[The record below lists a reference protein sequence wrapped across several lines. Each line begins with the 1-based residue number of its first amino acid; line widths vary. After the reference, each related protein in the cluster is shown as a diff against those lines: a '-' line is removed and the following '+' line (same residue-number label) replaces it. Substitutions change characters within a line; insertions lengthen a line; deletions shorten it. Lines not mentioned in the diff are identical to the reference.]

1 MFTEMNTRKQE
12 IDGRYIEEQLTEKMK
27 VGRKS
32 RNDWQTKSEFSR
44 NSETNHTK
52 VYYQSIIKHP
62 VFLPKS
68 RFFAG

>member
-1 MFTEMNTRKQE
+1 VTTTGIENRNLTEA
-12 IDGRYIEEQLTEKMK
+12 GEQLTEKMK
-27 VGRKS
+27 VWRKS